1 QRSCTWT
8 PSGEGHVVVGRR
20 NAGRARTLA
29 PTRSTVAFESR
40 SDASLRHHGRSA
52 EVPVVLFP
60 KQCVLNMVGPLRPP
74 MAATF
79 PLWRPGTALV
89 VRSRVRV
96 VSQERQERLPPSA
109 LCRGLL

>member
-1 QRSCTWT
+1 QRSRTWT
-8 PSGEGHVVVGRR
+8 PSGEGHVVVSRR

-29 PTRSTVAFESR
+29 PTRSAVASESR
-40 SDASLRHHGRSA
+40 SDTTLWHHGRSA

-60 KQCVLNMVGPLRPP
+60 KQYILKMVGPLRPP

-79 PLWRPGTALV
+79 LLRRPGTALV
-89 VRSRVRV
+89 VRSHARV
-96 VSQERQERLPPSA
+96 VSQERQERLPLSA